1 MATVTKFLPFDVSS
15 DANFDAIGA
24 GMYDAIVNTMGWVEK
39 LDTGRADWASNPA
52 RPSAGNYLWNIYGPN
67 DALQTGSSVYYVKI
81 EIGLTSSSQPQ
92 FRFSLGT
99 GTNGSGTL
107 TGYIIGPYA
116 INDSTIGHS
125 GNLGAN
131 GWECRFSGNT
141 GRLGFI
147 MFRNSGANTP
157 MSVFV
162 ERTLNTDGTPN
173 GNGVTLVA
181 CGRFGSS
188 PASVQRTLM
197 FGLGLGVEHNGGGNN
212 GSLAIIYI
220 QPNPAEAGGKLPISP
235 VFPDYGKFLNPMTVC
250 ASMRTSDCPEG
261 AILQTTLYGATRTY
275 FASGAGQLNAF
286 GAAGLSWRC
295 LMRYD

>member
-24 GMYDAIVNTMGWVEK
+24 GVYDAIVNTMGWVEK
-39 LDTGRADWASNPA
+39 LDTGRTDWSSNPA
-52 RPSAGNYLWNIYGPN
+52 RPSAGTYAWNIYGPN

-92 FRFSLGT
+92 FRFSLGA
-99 GTNGSGTL
+99 GTDGNGTL
-107 TGYIIGPYA
+107 TGFILGPYA
-116 INDSTIGHS
+116 INDSTNGHP

-131 GWECRFSGNT
+131 GWECRFSGDT

-147 MFRNSGANTP
+147 MFRNSGTSTP

-173 GNGVTLVA
+173 GDGVTMVT
-181 CGRFGSS
+181 CGRFGIS
-188 PASVQRTLM
+188 PQSTQRTLK
-197 FGLGLGVEHNGGGNN
+197 FGEGLGANHAAGNTGN
-212 GSLAIIYI
+212 LAIVYI
-220 QPNPAEAGGKLPISP
+220 MPNPAEAGGKLPISP
-235 VFPDYGKFLNPMTVC
+235 VFPDYGKLLNPMTVC
-250 ASMRTSDCPEG
+250 AAMRSSDCPEG
-261 AILQTTLYGATRTY
+261 AMLQTTLYAATRTY
-275 FASGAGQLNAF
+275 FASGAGPVAAF
-286 GAAGLSWRC
+286 GTSNSGWRC